1 MRTCSLYNYELS
13 DKKTTRDKYQYGSDK
28 TLRMKEVQNNYYKN
42 RGFFLAYR
50 RKVATKLGID
60 LKSLSSITTIQELE
74 DFCGDFLKD
83 RNIEVSTMKTAF
95 LLNVYS
101 LNKESLAWPLFK
113 L

>member
-74 DFCGDFLKD
+74 DFCGDFLK
-83 RNIEVSTMKTAF
+83 IEH
-95 LLNVYS
+95 
-101 LNKESLAWPLFK
+101 
-113 L
+113 

>member
-101 LNKESLAWPLFK
+101 LNKESLA
-113 L
+113 

>member
-1 MRTCSLYNYELS
+1 MRTCSLYTYELS

-42 RGFFLAYR
+42 RGFFQAYR

-101 LNKESLAWPLFK
+101 LNKEILA
-113 L
+113 